1 MYSVGILATGSEW
14 SDVLTGMTEASGS
27 RVTGWL
33 NPAEVS
39 ADDTC
44 RLIDHSDLVW
54 IPEMINGGMDEA
66 ITVIRRSR
74 HLSLGFP
81 VSDFM
86 DQAEN
91 LLKLSQEARV
101 QVQVGHAERHRPVF
115 RSSLSRIRHPQH
127 IGVRHYLTDSP
138 SDDNK
143 RLIFN
148 EILADLDLV
157 LGLAG
162 SQARK
167 VRTHV
172 SFLGPGQLFQIDT
185 RTEFHNGSMISLVIR
200 QGMPEPV
207 REIEIIQESGVLTID
222 LVGGTSDINGFS
234 GGTWNRERIW
244 PLSGETAGMHPEQI
258 GKSEECAR
266 QCINFIHA
274 LGKGQ
279 QPLSGLEEG
288 FSALEITRQ
297 IAAAAGRI

>member
-1 MYSVGILATGSEW
+1 MYSVGILATGCEW
-14 SDVLTGMTEASGS
+14 SDALTGMAKDSGS
-27 RVTGWL
+27 RIAGWL

-44 RLIDHSDLVW
+44 SLIDHSDLVW

-81 VSDFM
+81 VSDFV

-91 LLKLSQEARV
+91 LLKLSREARV
-101 QVQVGHAERHRPVF
+101 QVQVGHVERHRPVF
-115 RSSLSRIRHPQH
+115 RSSLPWISHPQH
-127 IGVRHYLTDSP
+127 IRVKHHLTTTCLE
-138 SDDNK
+138 DNI

-157 LGLAG
+157 LGLTG

-172 SFLGPGQLFQIDT
+172 SFLEPGQLFQIDT

-200 QGMPEPV
+200 QGMCEPL
-207 REIEIIQESGVLTID
+207 REIEIIQETGVIAID
-222 LVGGTSDINGFS
+222 LVGGTSEITRLQ
-234 GGTWNRERIW
+234 GGEWNRNPIW
-244 PLSGETAGMHPEQI
+244 PISRDASGIGQEPI
-258 GKSEECAR
+258 GKNEECAR
-266 QCINFIHA
+266 QCINFIHS

-297 IAAAAGRI
+297 IAAAIGRI

>member
-1 MYSVGILATGSEW
+1 MYSVGILATGCEW
-14 SDVLTGMTEASGS
+14 SDVLTGMAEASGS
-27 RVTGWL
+27 RVAGWL

-44 RLIDHSDLVW
+44 SLIDHSDLVW

-91 LLKLSQEARV
+91 LLKLSREARV

-115 RSSLSRIRHPQH
+115 RSSLPWIRHPQH
-127 IGVRHYLTDSP
+127 IGVKHHLTPFP
-138 SDDNK
+138 SDDNN
-143 RLIFN
+143 RQIFN

-157 LGLAG
+157 LGLTR

-172 SFLGPGQLFQIDT
+172 SFLEPGQLFQIDT

-200 QGMPEPV
+200 QGVPEPV
-207 REIEIIQESGVLTID
+207 REIEIIQESGIMTID
-222 LVGGTSDINGFS
+222 LVGGTSEMTGMK
-234 GGTWNRERIW
+234 GGKWNRNRIW
-244 PLSGETAGMHPEQI
+244 PLSGDTAGIYPEPI
-258 GKSEECAR
+258 GKNEESAR
-266 QCINFIHA
+266 QCINFIHS